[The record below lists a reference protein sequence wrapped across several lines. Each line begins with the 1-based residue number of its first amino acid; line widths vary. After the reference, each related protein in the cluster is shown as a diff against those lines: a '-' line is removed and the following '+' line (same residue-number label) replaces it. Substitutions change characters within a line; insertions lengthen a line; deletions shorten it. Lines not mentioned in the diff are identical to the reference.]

1 MIRLVLAGLKTCR
14 GCRRPIAFLMTD
26 DGELTLGIALDAC
39 KAQELAR
46 SCEGPT
52 KEKFLTDFWLKLLAD
67 SPHVIREIVLDYSG
81 EGPIFAR
88 VDMTTEVFCCAP
100 QEAVGLAAA
109 TGFPLYATGR
119 VLEQMHLFHPTDT
132 EGESSNL
139 IQPKLKPTLH

>member
-1 MIRLVLAGLKTCR
+1 MIRLVFAGLKACR

-39 KAQELAR
+39 KAQELGR

-52 KEKFLTDFWLKLLAD
+52 KEKFLTDFWLKLLAA
-67 SPHVIREIVLDYSG
+67 SPHVIREIVLDCSE
-81 EGPIFAR
+81 EGSIFAR
-88 VDMTTEVFCCAP
+88 VDVTTEVFSCAP

-109 TGFPLYATGR
+109 AGIPLYATER

>member
-1 MIRLVLAGLKTCR
+1 MIRLVFAGLKACR

-52 KEKFLTDFWLKLLAD
+52 KEKFLTDFLLKLLAS
-67 SPHVIREIVLDYSG
+67 SPYAVREIVLDCSE
-81 EGPIFAR
+81 EGPLFAR
-88 VDMTTEVFCCAP
+88 VDVTTEIFCCAP

-109 TGFPLYATGR
+109 AGLPLYATER

>member
-1 MIRLVLAGLKTCR
+1 VFAGLKACR
-14 GCRRPIAFLMTD
+14 RCHRPIAFLITD

-52 KEKFLTDFWLKLLAD
+52 KGKFLTDFWLKLLAS
-67 SPHVIREIVLDYSG
+67 SPHVIREIVLDTSE

-88 VDMTTEVFCCAP
+88 VDVTTEVFCCAP
-100 QEAVGLAAA
+100 QEPVGLAIAA
-109 TGFPLYATGR
+109 GLPLFATER
-119 VLEQMHLFHPTDT
+119 TLEHVHRFHPSDT
-132 EGESSNL
+132 EGESSNV